1 MSLLVIIFNKSFLDQ
16 SKVIRN
22 EIILEHSMRR
32 FCRNGYT
39 VKLHSMRDKSICRH
53 TLVIKF
59 RCCEKDYWNNLHRII
74 RLIKHLADGR
84 DLIRHYCSVVNHVL
98 AMIHKENINIFP
110 CFLACLN
117 YLLRMDCNINKP
129 VVTTFFRSIEILLS
143 HCVAAIIYDYIL
155 HMRSVLVYLFDKT
168 YDFLRRFY
176 LEKVFL
182 LAIVNSVASFKGQSF
197 AENVNYNCF
206 FGIQSTNAC
215 AFSGTCS
222 TKYYTYA
229 CHFSLSY
236 LYY

>member
-22 EIILEHSMRR
+22 EIILEHAMRR

-53 TLVIKF
+53 ALVIKF
-59 RCCEKDYWNNLHRII
+59 CRGEKDYWNNLHRII

-84 DLIRHYCSVVNHVL
+84 NLIRHYCAVVNHVL
-98 AMIHKENINIFP
+98 AMIHKKDINIFP

-117 YLLRMDCNINKP
+117 YLLCMDCNINKP
-129 VVTTFFRSIEILLS
+129 VVTTFFRSIEIFFS
-143 HCVAAIIYDYIL
+143 HCVTAIIYDYIL
-155 HMRSVLVYLFDKT
+155 YMRSVLVYLFNKT

-182 LAIVNSVASFKGQSF
+182 LAIVNIIASFKGQSF
-197 AENVNYNCF
+197 
-206 FGIQSTNAC
+206 T
-215 AFSGTCS
+215 
-222 TKYYTYA
+222 
-229 CHFSLSY
+229 
-236 LYY
+236 

>member
-22 EIILEHSMRR
+22 EIILEHAMRR

-53 TLVIKF
+53 ALVIKF
-59 RCCEKDYWNNLHRII
+59 RRCKKDYWNNLHRII
-74 RLIKHLADGR
+74 RLIKHLADCR
-84 DLIRHYCSVVNHVL
+84 NLIRHYCAVVNHVF
-98 AMIHKENINIFP
+98 AMIHKKDINIFP

-117 YLLRMDCNINKP
+117 YLLRMDRNVNEPI
-129 VVTTFFRSIEILLS
+129 VTTFFRSIEIFFS
-143 HCVAAIIYDYIL
+143 HCITAIIYDYIL
-155 HMRSVLVYLFDKT
+155 YMRSVLVYLFNKT

-182 LAIVNSVASFKGQSF
+182 LAIVNIIASLKGQSF
-197 AENVNYNCF
+197 TENVNYDCF
-206 FGIQSTNAC
+206 LGIQSTNAC

>member
-53 TLVIKF
+53 ALVIKF
-59 RCCEKDYWNNLHRII
+59 RCGEKDYWNNLHRII
-74 RLIKHLADGR
+74 CLIKHLADGR
-84 DLIRHYCSVVNHVL
+84 DLIRHYCTVVNHVL
-98 AMIHKENINIFP
+98 AMIHKEDINIFP

-129 VVTTFFRSIEILLS
+129 VVTTFFRSIEIFFS
-143 HCVAAIIYDYIL
+143 HCVTAIIYDYIL
-155 HMRSVLVYLFDKT
+155 YVRSVLVYLFYKT
-168 YDFLRRFY
+168 HYLLRRFY

-197 AENVNYNCF
+197 TENVNYNCF

-215 AFSGTCS
+215 AFSSTCS